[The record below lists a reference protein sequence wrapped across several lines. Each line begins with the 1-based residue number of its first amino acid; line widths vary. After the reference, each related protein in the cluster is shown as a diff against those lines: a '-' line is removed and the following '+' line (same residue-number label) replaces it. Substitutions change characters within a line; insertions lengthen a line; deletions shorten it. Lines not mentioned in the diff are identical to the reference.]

1 MRCGCSEHAEI
12 VRVPAQRAIRQLA
25 EPSASKTRLILNIDF
40 IITELFVGGAER
52 CLTELAIGLTRRGD
66 RVRVGSIGSLP
77 TGDQAQLTDRLVGEG
92 IELFSAGCDHW
103 SEAVRARAMLRDW
116 LREGRPD
123 VAQSML
129 VHANIIGTMAAVAA
143 NVRVRVGGV
152 RVAERSRVR
161 NAIES
166 WAMSRMSAVV
176 CVSNSVRNFVH
187 GAQRTNTPL
196 HVVSNSI
203 DLDQIEAT
211 NSVSWGSVS
220 PSLAGGSHDVLL
232 FVGRLHPQ
240 KGLDVLFDALPE
252 LLARHADM
260 KVVLV
265 GDGPLRAWVE
275 STAATLSPERIAVV
289 GWRRDAL
296 SLIKACRL
304 LVLPSRFEGM
314 PNVVMEAMAAGK
326 PIACTRVE
334 GVEELLGSSMSNQ
347 TCEPGN
353 VDALRELIN
362 RLWEDPDRANSLGA
376 QNRSLIAAS
385 YSVDKMVR
393 RYHELYQSLMDSL

>member
-1 MRCGCSEHAEI
+1 M
-12 VRVPAQRAIRQLA
+12 
-25 EPSASKTRLILNIDF
+25 NIDL

-52 CLTELAIGLTRRGD
+52 CLTELAIGLARRGD
-66 RVRVGSIGSLP
+66 HVRVGSIGSLP
-77 TGDQAQLTDRLVGEG
+77 TGNQAKLIERLKSER

-103 SEAVRARAMLRDW
+103 SQLVRARAKLRDW
-116 LREGRPD
+116 IRAGRPD
-123 VAQSML
+123 VVQTML
-129 VHANIIGTMAAVAA
+129 VHANIVGTIAAASA
-143 NVRVRVGGV
+143 GVRVRVGGV
-152 RVAERSRVR
+152 RVAERSRLR
-161 NAIES
+161 NAVE
-166 WAMSRMSAVV
+166 AFALNRMSAVV
-176 CVSNSVRNFVH
+176 CVSNSVRDFVRV
-187 GAQRTNTPL
+187 AQKPTSPL
-196 HVVSNSI
+196 HVISNSI
-203 DLDQIEAT
+203 DLDQVDAT
-211 NSVSWGSVS
+211 DAVDFKSVFEPLGLIGHS
-220 PSLAGGSHDVLL
+220 VLL

-240 KGLDVLFDALPE
+240 KGLDVLFAALPE

-260 KVVLV
+260 SVVLV
-265 GDGPLRAWVE
+265 GDGPLRLWVE
-275 STAATLSPERIAVV
+275 SMATKVCRERIAVV
-289 GWRRDAL
+289 GWRSDAL
-296 SLIKACRL
+296 SLIKGCRL

-385 YSVDKMVR
+385 YSVDKMVS

>member
-1 MRCGCSEHAEI
+1 
-12 VRVPAQRAIRQLA
+12 
-25 EPSASKTRLILNIDF
+25 LNIDL

-116 LREGRPD
+116 LRDGRPD
-123 VAQSML
+123 VVQTML

-143 NVRVRVGGV
+143 NIRVRVGGI
-152 RVAERSRVR
+152 RVAERARVR
-161 NAIES
+161 NAIEG
-166 WAMSRMSAVV
+166 WAMNQMSAVV

-187 GAQRTNTPL
+187 ATQKTNTPL

-203 DLDQIEAT
+203 DLNQIDAT

-220 PSLAGGSHDVLL
+220 PTLACGSHDVLL

-240 KGLDVLFDALPE
+240 KGLDVLFGALPE

-265 GDGPLRAWVE
+265 GDGPLRPWVE
-275 STAATLSPERIAVV
+275 STAATLNPERIAVV

-314 PNVVMEAMAAGK
+314 PNVIMEAMAAGK
-326 PIACTRVE
+326 PIASTRVE
-334 GVEELLGSSMSNQ
+334 GVEELLRANVSEQ
-347 TCEPGN
+347 TCEPDN
-353 VDALRELIN
+353 VDSLRELLD
-362 RLWEDPDRANSLGA
+362 RLWADPQTARILGA
-376 QNRSLIAAS
+376 ENRCLIAENHRVKNMVDS
-385 YSVDKMVR
+385 YR
-393 RYHELYQSLMDSL
+393 ELYQSFLEEARS